1 MKQYLLIPA
10 LLFCYCFTTL
20 AQQNKHNDNKNDSV
34 ETFSR
39 DITKGKYK
47 KDVEK
52 GDTLYTYIP
61 EVWELQPKVDIKTD
75 TKTNSKRTAVKQMQM
90 AGYGGDYMD
99 LSHIPESHAVSTSKD
114 VGEIAITQG
123 TASGALSYSVP
134 VDCYQA
140 GNGMSPSVQIA
151 YNSMSGNGVV
161 GYGWQIGGISSI
173 TVSNSNIYFDGAP
186 SAVRAD
192 KTNAFVLDGMRL
204 INLQTGSGNEV
215 YYQTEQGNIK
225 VTAFTNSNAASYFKV
240 YYPNGNVGIY
250 GYEGMTSSQQPIFML
265 TKMTDVQ
272 NNTINY
278 TYTSVGYLYYI
289 SEINYGGREGTTPAN
304 NYAKVTFTYETR
316 DDVTRSYYNGTKLLQ
331 DLRLKEVNS
340 YFNNQLLRTYGFTY
354 ENSVSSL
361 LKQID
366 CSSNGKSL
374 NPLIFYYG
382 ENNQMTRFEKGSTI
396 LTEYF
401 SNASVPNLILS
412 KGKFDTYSQDDGL
425 IAYPNKSTYGL
436 LVTKKNGSQVL
447 GYQYGSTYSPDQQLL
462 TYNDLSSGFSMPAKL
477 TAESGFQQLVAM
489 DVDGDGKDELVKS
502 NSSVLNST
510 TERITYKV
518 YDVVNYLGSTYPSLR
533 YSFYTDYGGVVEWSG
548 LYSPSVKAILTGD
561 FMGNGKQTNL
571 TITYNKNIKG
581 ASVQSWATLVDFDN
595 RTKSTIYD
603 KACFS
608 LTAGDRIFVMDYDG
622 DGKADICHMNAI
634 GTCIYT
640 FNTNGQLYQI
650 TQYGTPD
657 KYSSSGRHMLIGDVN
672 GDGKTDIML
681 SPLQK
686 YWVDGWVEDCGN
698 CGYCNGY
705 DPNLT
710 SCFEPIYHDGY
721 YENDTDVWYI
731 YYSQTYPYPFE
742 QELVSI
748 VPYTANCKFIL
759 QDMNGDGK
767 PDLVANDAGTISL
780 YPAINGGFSNIPEAE
795 TVTVNAQAHF
805 IPGNIES
812 GYKMSQLFSIY
823 DHQLEPITFT
833 RNVNK
838 EQLLTGV
845 VTSMGVVSK
854 HQYNNMRDSYG
865 AYSVGAK
872 CSYPYRNLY
881 GNMNLYA
888 AGDSY
893 VSGNRVASTSYSYTK
908 GVIDLRGKGFT
919 GFEETKTYDNIR
931 NTTVTQIFDP
941 FNFCTAK
948 SVDSPVASASYNYY
962 VSVASN
968 KIAKVTLGY
977 KTEQDKLKNISAT
990 TSYTYDAYSNPTQEI
1005 VDYGGGLKVTTD
1017 NSYSNSTTTPYKLG
1031 ELYNQVVTTQRY
1043 GQTWVTRKYIPAFVS
1058 GTGLPIVV
1066 VNFSNGQATSNTV
1079 YTYENGL
1086 VKKESLQNY
1095 SATTKLETQYNYD
1108 AFGRVTRKTDPL
1120 GLYVDYNYD
1129 AKSQISSAKNHKGLI
1144 TSYEYDDWGR
1154 KTKET
1159 SADGTVAAASLAWT
1173 SSPTGAL
1180 VQTTSTATGKPS
1192 AQSYADALG
1201 REMRSGEMHFDGSY
1215 LYTDK
1220 VYDGRG
1226 RLEKSSVPFKGGA
1239 PTQWN
1244 TCVYDDYDRITTLS
1258 HASGKTDSYSYDGN
1272 SVTATIDGVAKT
1284 TAKDA
1289 TGKVVTVVD
1298 PAGTIAYNY
1307 RADGQPSA
1315 IYAPGGI
1322 ITSFEYD
1329 DYGRQTKLI
1338 DPSAG
1343 TKSYYY
1349 DAAGNVNS
1357 EIDANNKEIK
1367 TTYDAYNRITRKEI
1381 VGELTT
1387 DYVYNT
1393 DGQISS
1399 ITGNNGTSKSYGYD
1413 ALMRLNTETE
1423 NVPDGKYLQKSYTY
1437 ANGTTTDISYSSQNG
1452 AIATENYLYSNGCLA
1467 ETKLNNATSTWK
1479 LTQENDMGLAIAAST
1494 GNLTR
1499 TYGYD
1504 AYGLP
1509 TARTIRNGATVLQDF
1524 AYNIDPTTGNLNWRK
1539 DATRNIQENFGYDNL
1554 NRLTSF
1560 RGITMAYDVKG
1571 NITDYPGVGS
1581 FAYNRADKPYA
1592 VTGITPYGTA
1602 IPLRDQTI
1610 TYNAMQRPTSIAENG
1625 YLATLA
1631 YNSDGDRVKMQI
1643 TQNGGDYL
1651 TRYYIGGQ
1659 YETEAGIAGTKEKL
1673 YLSGDAYSAAAV
1685 LVKENGGVW
1694 NIYYLGRDYQGSITH
1709 LIDASGTV
1717 VQDLSYD
1724 PWGRLRNPANQE
1736 LYAVGAEPTPFLGR
1750 GYTGH
1755 EHLTMFGLINMNAR
1769 LYDPAVGRFLSP
1781 DPYVQSPDFSQNFN
1795 RYSYCL
1801 NNPLKYTDQSG
1812 EYFLIDDIIGAV
1824 ISGVINVATNLGN
1837 IHSFGQGLSY
1847 FGVGASGYI
1856 VSEYASPIVGGMY
1869 MSAANNILS
1878 QGFANGFKN
1887 INFSQVIFSGITGGL
1902 TAQMGQYIGKFVGP
1916 GIGKFASTLTKSPV
1930 IQQAITQSTTNAI
1943 SGFTIGAGF
1952 SLADGKSLGD
1962 ALASGG
1968 QGALM
1973 GFGIGAV
1980 NGVVSG
1986 VKYSHEYKVDP
1997 WTGKSQSTTVTY
2009 NGVATDL
2016 TPTLERIQNGEGY
2029 PHRNDGSIFQNR
2041 PLSGETMPLLP
2052 EKPAG
2057 YYREFVHPTPGVN
2070 GAGLQRIVTGS
2081 GGEIWYT
2088 PNHYKTFIPIKR

>member
-10 LLFCYCFTTL
+10 LLFCYCFATL

-75 TKTNSKRTAVKQMQM
+75 PKTNKKRASVKQMQM

-99 LSHIPESHAVSTSKD
+99 LSHIPESHAVNTSKD

-123 TASGALSYSVP
+123 AASGALSYSVP

-173 TVSNSNIYFDGAP
+173 SVSNSNIYFDGAA
-186 SAVRAD
+186 SAVKAD
-192 KTNAFVLDGMRL
+192 KTTAFVLDGMRL

-225 VTAFTNSNAASYFKV
+225 VTAFIYGTAASYFKV
-240 YYPNGNVGIY
+240 YYPNGNIGVY
-250 GYEGMTSSQQPIFML
+250 GYEAPDYYQEPVFML
-265 TKMTDVQ
+265 TKMTDVLG
-272 NNTINY
+272 NTINY
-278 TYTSVGYLYYI
+278 TYLNDESVYYI
-289 SEINYGGREGTTPAN
+289 SEISYGGREGSSPTS
-304 NYAKVTFTYETR
+304 NYAKLSFTYENR
-316 DDVTRSYYNGTKLLQ
+316 DDVNKQYVNGRRIMQ
-331 DLRLKEVNS
+331 NLRLKEINT
-340 YFNNQLLRTYGFTY
+340 YFNSQLLRTYNFTY

-382 ENNQMTRFEKGSTI
+382 ENNQITRFEKGNTI

-401 SNASVPNLILS
+401 SNASAPNLILS

-489 DVDGDGKDELVKS
+489 DVDGDGKDELVKA
-502 NSSVLNST
+502 NSSILNST

-518 YDVVNYLGSTYPSLR
+518 YDVVNYLGSTYPSLK
-533 YSFYTDYGGVVEWSG
+533 YSFYVDYGGVVEWSA
-548 LYSPSVKAILTGD
+548 LYSPSVKTILTGD

-581 ASVQSWATLVDFDN
+581 ASVQSWATLIDFDN

-608 LTAGDRIFVMDYDG
+608 LTAGDQIFVMDYDG
-622 DGKADICHMNAI
+622 DGKADICHMNAT
-634 GTCIYT
+634 GTSIYT
-640 FNTNGQLYQI
+640 FNTNGQLYLVMQSSSLN
-650 TQYGTPD
+650 
-657 KYSSSGRHMLIGDVN
+657 KYSASNGKQMLVGDVN
-672 GDGKTDIML
+672 GDGKTDIMI

-686 YWVDGWVEDCGN
+686 YWVDSWVEDCGN

-710 SCFEPIYHDGY
+710 SCFEPIYHAGY
-721 YENDTDVWYI
+721 YENDTDVWDIFYSSSSI
-731 YYSQTYPYPFE
+731 YGFGYESA
-742 QELVSI
+742 SI
-748 VPYTANCKFIL
+748 VSNTAGCKFIL
-759 QDMNGDGK
+759 QDMNGDSR
-767 PDLVANDAGTISL
+767 PDLVANNSGTISL
-780 YPAINGGFSNIPEAE
+780 YPAINGSFSNIPEAE

-823 DHQLEPITFT
+823 DYQLEPITFT

-845 VTSMGVVSK
+845 VTSTGVVSK
-854 HQYNNMRDSYG
+854 HQYSNMRDTYG
-865 AYSVGAK
+865 VYTAGAK
-872 CSYPYRNLY
+872 CSYPYMNLY

-908 GVIDLRGKGFT
+908 GVVDLRGKGFT

-931 NTTVTQIFDP
+931 NTTVTQTFDP
-941 FNFCTAK
+941 LNFGLLK
-948 SVDSPVASASYNYY
+948 SVDSPVAYTMYNNYM
-962 VSVASN
+962 SVASN
-968 KIAKVTLGY
+968 KIAKAMLAY
-977 KTEQDKLKNISAT
+977 KTEQDKLKNLSVT
-990 TSYTYDAYSNPTQEI
+990 TSYGYDGYGNPVQEI

-1017 NSYSNSTTTPYKLG
+1017 NSYSNYTTTPYRLG
-1031 ELYNQVVTTQRY
+1031 ELYNQLVTTQRN

-1108 AFGRVTRKTDPL
+1108 AFGRVTRKTDPT

-1129 AKSQISSAKNHKGLI
+1129 AKSQLYSATNHKGLI
-1144 TSYEYDDWGR
+1144 SSYEYDDWGR

-1159 SADGTVAAASLAWT
+1159 SADGTVATALLAWT

-1180 VQTTSTATGKPS
+1180 VQITSTATGKPS
-1192 AQSYADALG
+1192 TQSYVDALG
-1201 REMRSGEMHFDGSY
+1201 REIRSGEMRFDGSY

-1220 VYDGRG
+1220 LYDERG
-1226 RLEKSSVPFKGGA
+1226 RLNKSSLPFKGGT

-1244 TCVYDDYDRITTLS
+1244 SCVYDDYDRITTLS
-1258 HASGKTDSYSYDGN
+1258 HASGKTDSYSYSNN

-1284 TAKDA
+1284 TTKDA

-1307 RADGQPSA
+1307 RADGQPSS

-1349 DAAGNVNS
+1349 DAAGNVNR
-1357 EIDANNKEIK
+1357 EIDANNKEVK
-1367 TTYDAYNRITRKEI
+1367 TTYDAYNRITQKEI

-1387 DYVYNT
+1387 DYVYNA

-1399 ITGNNGTSKSYGYD
+1399 ITGSNGTSKSYGYD
-1413 ALMRLNTETE
+1413 ALMRLSTETE
-1423 NVPDGKYLQKSYTY
+1423 NVLDGKFLQKSYTY

-1467 ETKLNNATSTWK
+1467 ETKLNNATSIWK

-1539 DATRNIQENFGYDNL
+1539 DATRNIQENFVYDNL
-1554 NRLTSF
+1554 NRLIGFGGNT
-1560 RGITMAYDVKG
+1560 ITYDIKG
-1571 NITDYPGVGS
+1571 NITDHSAVGS
-1581 FAYNRADKPYA
+1581 FAYKRADKPYA
-1592 VTGITPYGTA
+1592 VTSVTPYGMA
-1602 IPLRDQTI
+1602 IPLREQTVN
-1610 TYNAMQRPTSIAENG
+1610 YNGMQRPTLIAENG
-1625 YLATLA
+1625 YVATLV
-1631 YNSDGDRVKMQI
+1631 YNPDGDRVKMQI

-1659 YETEAGIAGTKEKL
+1659 YETETGIAGTKEKL

-1685 LVKENGGVW
+1685 LVKENGGAW

-1709 LIDASGTV
+1709 LINASGTV
-1717 VQDLSYD
+1717 VQELSYD

-1801 NNPLKYTDQSG
+1801 NNPLRYTDENG
-1812 EYFLIDDIIGAV
+1812 EFI
-1824 ISGVINVATNLGN
+1824 
-1837 IHSFGQGLSY
+1837 
-1847 FGVGASGYI
+1847 
-1856 VSEYASPIVGGMY
+1856 
-1869 MSAANNILS
+1869 
-1878 QGFANGFKN
+1878 
-1887 INFSQVIFSGITGGL
+1887 
-1902 TAQMGQYIGKFVGP
+1902 
-1916 GIGKFASTLTKSPV
+1916 
-1930 IQQAITQSTTNAI
+1930 
-1943 SGFTIGAGF
+1943 FTI
-1952 SLADGKSLGD
+1952 LA
-1962 ALASGG
+1962 A
-1968 QGALM
+1968 
-1973 GFGIGAV
+1973 
-1980 NGVVSG
+1980 
-1986 VKYSHEYKVDP
+1986 
-1997 WTGKSQSTTVTY
+1997 
-2009 NGVATDL
+2009 
-2016 TPTLERIQNGEGY
+2016 
-2029 PHRNDGSIFQNR
+2029 IFC
-2041 PLSGETMPLLP
+2041 PPLLP
-2052 EKPAG
+2052 LGIAMDVSGAINIANHWESISNSGSLGLGIARAVGFYSVGGGQMALTYFGGPLGSVVGSYVGEMSNSLIAHG
-2057 YYREFVHPTPGVN
+2057 DLAEFGNNIGSITQGAILSSLFAPVGSSVGGSITKGIGNKAIQTIAKNLIASNISSFLTSVSSSVWSGDGSLFDRVKNGVSDYT
-2070 GAGLQRIVTGS
+2070 GAGKKWYEYKWLQATAMS
-2081 GGEIWYT
+2081 GAQANMDINDERTIKINKLKEKYDSSRSARKDYT
-2088 PNHYKTFIPIKR
+2088 KFLNENRVSGLMRFELNQHFIQYNIFHPSINNVSPSNFINPNPRPAFRFIDNFKR